1 MTNIIVCMKQVIDP
15 EAPVS
20 MFKVDPDARR
30 AIPPKATPPVLSP
43 FDENALEAALKIK
56 DAQGAKVT
64 VLSMGQKLAK
74 AVVRAPLAAGADQL
88 FMLEDASFADFDT
101 YFTAS
106 VLAAA
111 IKKIGEFDLIL
122 CGMQA
127 ADTDGG
133 QVGSGIADILGIP
146 CINIARKVE
155 INSGKVKVERI
166 LPDGYEV
173 IEVSAPALVT
183 TSYEVGNLREPSVEA
198 FMTAAKKPVT
208 IWNAQ
213 QLGIGPAAKNRIS
226 MLKLHQPVSTTKCEI
241 ITGASPEEA
250 AANLASKLKQVKAI

>member
-1 MTNIIVCMKQVIDP
+1 MVNIIVCMKQVIDP

-20 MFKVDPDARR
+20 MFKVDPEAKR

-74 AVVRAPLAAGADQL
+74 AVVRATLAAGADQL

-101 YFTAS
+101 HFTAS
-106 VLAAA
+106 TLAAA

-146 CINIARKVE
+146 CITVARKVDFS
-155 INSGKVKVERI
+155 SGKVKVERV

-173 IEVSAPALVT
+173 LEAPVPVLIT

-198 FMTAAKKPVT
+198 FMSAAKKPVT
-208 IWNAQ
+208 IWNAA

-226 MLKLHQPVSTTKCEI
+226 MLKLQQPVSTTKCEI
-241 ITGASPEEA
+241 IPGATPEEA
-250 AANLASKLKQVKAI
+250 AAALATKLKNIKAI